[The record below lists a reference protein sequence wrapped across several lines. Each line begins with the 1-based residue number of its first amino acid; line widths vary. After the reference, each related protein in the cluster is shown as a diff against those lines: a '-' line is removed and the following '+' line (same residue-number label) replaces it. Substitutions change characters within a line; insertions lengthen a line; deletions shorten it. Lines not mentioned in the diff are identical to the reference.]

1 MTKKVN
7 KSTEVN
13 TAKDVMNKLDGLY
26 QKGIEW
32 TTQYNRTNATLY
44 LLLAHCLEIYGFIK
58 GKSYEGDVIKTML
71 KALADR
77 GFTVPK
83 HPRVINLIVRYVFNT
98 ERRRVYAY
106 ARALNVAISDGVQ
119 VDRFAAWVE
128 EQGGVEEVASKKG
141 KTEETMQREATLK
154 LKVDEAR
161 DLLIS
166 KVSQPLAVVD
176 KDQFTVR
183 AGGGEYTLLI
193 GKTDGQNQTRVLC
206 TVPDVTSNMIVAAIQ
221 KIANALI
228 KDEKTNAAKEVLST
242 RDASIK
248 ELVKTVKPKVLST
261 NKKAL
266 SVTAKRKPVSTAKK
280 KSIAA
285 KQRTKVA

>member
-83 HPRVINLIVRYVFNT
+83 HPRIINLIVRYVFNT

-106 ARALNVAISDGVQ
+106 ARALNVECRWIVLQLGLSNKGV
-119 VDRFAAWVE
+119 
-128 EQGGVEEVASKKG
+128 SKKL
-141 KTEETMQREATLK
+141 Q
-154 LKVDEAR
+154 
-161 DLLIS
+161 
-166 KVSQPLAVVD
+166 
-176 KDQFTVR
+176 
-183 AGGGEYTLLI
+183 
-193 GKTDGQNQTRVLC
+193 
-206 TVPDVTSNMIVAAIQ
+206 
-221 KIANALI
+221 
-228 KDEKTNAAKEVLST
+228 
-242 RDASIK
+242 
-248 ELVKTVKPKVLST
+248 
-261 NKKAL
+261 NKKAKQKKPF
-266 SVTAKRKPVSTAKK
+266 SVMLL
-280 KSIAA
+280 
-285 KQRTKVA
+285 